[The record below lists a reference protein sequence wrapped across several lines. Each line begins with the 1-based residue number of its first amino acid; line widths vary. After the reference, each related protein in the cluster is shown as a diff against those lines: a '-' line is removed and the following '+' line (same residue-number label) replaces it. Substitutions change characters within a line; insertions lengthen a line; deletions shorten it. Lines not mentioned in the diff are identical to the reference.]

1 MCVYMYRKY
10 TILLRAFGECVPLSL
25 DLSLFFLVS
34 LVIAFAHHTLVA
46 SLVNHFH
53 STALESVVVSRVLQ
67 IMIFIFDQK
76 RFFFFFLFICDE

>member
-1 MCVYMYRKY
+1 MRSYY
-10 TILLRAFGECVPLSL
+10 ELSASVS
-25 DLSLFFLVS
+25 LSRSFSLCFLVS

-67 IMIFIFDQK
+67 NDD
-76 RFFFFFLFICDE
+76 FFCFRSKTILF